1 MPPPGVFPPGYPND
15 HIPRSFM
22 NKRPVPAGADT
33 NARAYLIFF
42 GYLATCVLLTAY
54 VVQKL
59 LKNYVVLSKSTTARP
74 PPRNHVLLFVSL
86 AAGSLLTTWYH
97 MIRYF
102 QVSYQVW
109 LMWRS
114 YYQLSDDQNHW
125 GLWLRE
131 TSLFKEA
138 WEIAIVGNARYW
150 WTHQIFFFACA
161 LGLALEQK
169 GNGPVIKFILSTET
183 SQ

>member
-1 MPPPGVFPPGYPND
+1 MPPPGAFPPGYQTGD

-22 NKRPVPAGADT
+22 NKRPIPAGADSNT
-33 NARAYLIFF
+33 RPYLIFF
-42 GYLATCVLLTAY
+42 GYLGTCVLLTLY
-54 VVQKL
+54 VIQKL
-59 LKNYVVLSKSTTARP
+59 LKNYIVLTKSPTARP
-74 PPRNHVLLFVSL
+74 PKRKHVLTFIGL
-86 AAGSLLTTWYH
+86 AAGSLLTTWYY
-97 MIRYF
+97 MVKYF
-102 QVSYQVW
+102 QVSYKTW

-114 YYQLSDDQNHW
+114 YYEFTDEQNHW
-125 GLWLRE
+125 GLWLKD

-169 GNGPVIKFILSTET
+169 GSTACHAWLPK
-183 SQ
+183 